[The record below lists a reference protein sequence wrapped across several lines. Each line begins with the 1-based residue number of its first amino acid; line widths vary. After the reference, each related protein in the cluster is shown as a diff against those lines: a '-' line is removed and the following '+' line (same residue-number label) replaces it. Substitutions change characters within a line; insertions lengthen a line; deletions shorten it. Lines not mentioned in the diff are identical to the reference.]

1 MKLSKIK
8 TLFLSEASS
17 TLMNFR
23 IFPLFGNLIYSTR
36 MKKIVR
42 KTTGCYPSAPLAQ
55 EEQPELLFLGGRFTG
70 ARTSFPIRLLF
81 IVPLLLIASCQT
93 GQERAQERFFSILS
107 KDDKKIDVY
116 KGHYKESNSLVSK
129 GPSPSTSLVMSP
141 KLDSPK
147 VASSKEPQIGF
158 ASWYGAKHLFKKSFH
173 GKKTANGDSFNT
185 DALTAAHK
193 TLPIPSIARIT
204 NLSNNKSTIVMVND
218 RGPYHKNRIID
229 VSSKVASLL
238 DFKIKGIAKVK
249 VEPLK
254 KETEELLEKLSLNP
268 KHGSK
273 PKGKIKEPICT
284 VNCFVKLLNMK
295 YGYKID

>member
-1 MKLSKIK
+1 MHEENQMKLSNIK
-8 TLFLSEASS
+8 TLFLSQ
-17 TLMNFR
+17 TLRTLANFR
-23 IFPLFGNLIYSTR
+23 IFYLIRNLI
-36 MKKIVR
+36 
-42 KTTGCYPSAPLAQ
+42 
-55 EEQPELLFLGGRFTG
+55 
-70 ARTSFPIRLLF
+70 LF
-81 IVPLLLIASCQT
+81 IVPLLLITSCQT
-93 GQERAQERFFSILS
+93 GQEQAQNRFFSILS

-116 KGHYKESNSLVSK
+116 KGHYKDSKLAVSK
-129 GPSPSTSLVMSP
+129 GSSPSSSLVMSS
-141 KLDSPK
+141 KAASLK
-147 VASSKEPQIGF
+147 VASKAASSEADVSKETQIGQ
-158 ASWYGAKHLFKKSFH
+158 ASWYGAKHLFKKSLH

-204 NLSNNKSTIVMVND
+204 NLSNNKTIIVMVND

-249 VEPLK
+249 VESLE
-254 KETEELLEKLSLNP
+254 KETGELLEKLSLNP